1 VLREDKCYSPEA
13 GYFKINSD
21 GATFDGGRGAG
32 MGVVI
37 RDHAGSFTAGFS
49 CRTDGSFSAEVVEI
63 LAIQE
68 GCLLARD
75 LGLSNIIV
83 ESDAQAILQA
93 IQAGRFEG
101 PCTGHIVAHIREL
114 LGSFS
119 IG

>member
-1 VLREDKCYSPEA
+1 MLREDKCYSPEA
-13 GYFKINSD
+13 GYFKIN
-21 GATFDGGRGAG
+21 
-32 MGVVI
+32 
-37 RDHAGSFTAGFS
+37 HAVFS

-119 IG
+119 MG